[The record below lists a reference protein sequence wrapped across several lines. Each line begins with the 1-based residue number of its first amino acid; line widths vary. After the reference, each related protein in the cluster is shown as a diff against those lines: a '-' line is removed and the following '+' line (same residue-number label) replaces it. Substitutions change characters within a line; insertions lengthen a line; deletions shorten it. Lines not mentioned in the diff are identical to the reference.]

1 MNIFKTIT
9 VGAFLLASAPSC
21 DFLDFFDFGEEKKP
35 TAKEIEVIEQ
45 AKRAREPDFT
55 VREIDMMAYH
65 TKRRNIEDLKVNQQ
79 EIILILS
86 QLEAVEKA
94 MTGFSEREQVNFIK
108 NKFRDKYLF
117 KSTEV
122 IDIKKNLNEV
132 INPLSKGWEQD
143 FPFMNIATST
153 YYALF
158 MAITLNGKERLF
170 PLVIDDREEA
180 LSILDKC
187 LDNDLSVVESYTGD
201 ITGAVLHP
209 FLLVEKTTISDDRIE
224 LDDMDSPSGELSS
237 EMIPIDYVSEVMFSE
252 SVEDLELSEL
262 IEEIIYKATYGFES
276 KQVAVPL

>member
-1 MNIFKTIT
+1 
-9 VGAFLLASAPSC
+9 
-21 DFLDFFDFGEEKKP
+21 
-35 TAKEIEVIEQ
+35 
-45 AKRAREPDFT
+45 
-55 VREIDMMAYH
+55 
-65 TKRRNIEDLKVNQQ
+65 
-79 EIILILS
+79 
-86 QLEAVEKA
+86 
-94 MTGFSEREQVNFIK
+94 
-108 NKFRDKYLF
+108 
-117 KSTEV
+117 
-122 IDIKKNLNEV
+122 
-132 INPLSKGWEQD
+132 
-143 FPFMNIATST
+143 MNIATST